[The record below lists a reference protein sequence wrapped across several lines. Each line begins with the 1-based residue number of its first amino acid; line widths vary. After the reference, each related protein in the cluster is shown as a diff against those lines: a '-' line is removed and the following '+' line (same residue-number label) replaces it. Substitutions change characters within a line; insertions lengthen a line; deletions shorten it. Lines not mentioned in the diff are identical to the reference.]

1 MSDNERWKEKYSRLL
16 DDYERLEREG
26 SQQIELLQR
35 GLIRS
40 SLAAEGQDP
49 KLDPLLHGLRNLV
62 RQPDSQAT
70 LQQQIDAI
78 ERHLLSSDQQRVQ
91 RQKIQQ
97 EALEQLTEQL
107 LACNPPVQVRKAL
120 QGLQKLLKEPHALGY
135 RLPVWLQ
142 NLSQQQ
148 ELALQ
153 QLKEQQG
160 SSSPGLLGKLLG
172 RNTTPVEASDKSMV
186 MLTSEQPVADQPESL
201 QQQDSI
207 PAVANQ
213 HSSMTADYSTVEPA
227 KDSISSEVQQA
238 LLKLLQEL
246 ADSGNTDNLQQVEA
260 QVHSDLSWP
269 ELAHILNQV
278 AELIIQTNQQR
289 QQEFS
294 NYLQQLNAKL
304 NEITGSVQHTR
315 SGYESAMQ
323 AADRFDEQLHSQ
335 VNDIHQDVRDTQN
348 LAELKQ
354 RVDQRL
360 NLFVD
365 SLQRY
370 QNERKESEQAL
381 LQRLALLN
389 ERVQLVENE
398 ATQLAN
404 QLVEQHEKARQDALT
419 GLANRTA
426 WDERLRIEHERLQ
439 RINESLLLAVVDI
452 DHFKRINDSYGHLA
466 GDKVLK
472 ILADNLH
479 KGIRKTDF
487 IARFGGEEFV
497 ILLPN
502 TPLDSGVELLNKLRK
517 KISGFP
523 FHFKGEPVQITFS
536 AGIGRLQP
544 DEPASQAFA
553 RIDEALYRAKQNGRN
568 QTQVAD

>member
-1 MSDNERWKEKYSRLL
+1 MPNNERWKEKYSRLL
-16 DDYERLEREG
+16 EDYEGLERQS

-49 KLDPLLHGLRNLV
+49 KLDPLLKALRSLV
-62 RQPDSQAT
+62 RQPDSQAK
-70 LQQQIDAI
+70 LEQQIDEI
-78 ERHLLSSDQQRVQ
+78 ERHLLNSDQQRSERHSTQ
-91 RQKIQQ
+91 LN
-97 EALEQLTEQL
+97 ALEQLTTQL
-107 LACNPPVQVRKAL
+107 LSCSPPPQVRKAL
-120 QGLQKLLKEPHALGY
+120 QRLQKALKDPQPLSY
-135 RLPVWLQ
+135 RLHGWLQ
-142 NLSQQQ
+142 ELAQQQ

-153 QLKEQQG
+153 QLKG
-160 SSSPGLLGKLLG
+160 DYTPPHNSFLGKLLG
-172 RNTTPVEASDKSMV
+172 RNPAPNEEQHTTAADAECPVDSPSSDLADNQGLEPLHSTEPKEP
-186 MLTSEQPVADQPESL
+186 TAEQATE
-201 QQQDSI
+201 
-207 PAVANQ
+207 
-213 HSSMTADYSTVEPA
+213 H
-227 KDSISSEVQQA
+227 ISNEVQQA

-246 ADSGNTDNLQQVEA
+246 AGSGNTGSLQQVEA
-260 QVHSDLSWP
+260 QVHNGISWP
-269 ELAHILNQV
+269 QLAQILNQV

-294 NYLQQLNAKL
+294 SYLNKLNAKL

-315 SGYESAMQ
+315 SGYESAVQ
-323 AADRFDEQLHSQ
+323 AADRFDAQLHSQ
-335 VNDIHQDVRDTQN
+335 VSDIHQDVRDTQD

-370 QNERKESEQAL
+370 QDERKESEQTL
-381 LQRLALLN
+381 LQRLSQLN
-389 ERVQLVENE
+389 ERIQLVENE
-398 ATQLAN
+398 AADLAN

-439 RINESLLLAVVDI
+439 RTDESLLLAVVDI
-452 DHFKRINDSYGHLA
+452 DHFKRINDGYGHLA

-472 ILADNLH
+472 ILATNLH

-502 TPLDSGVELLNKLRK
+502 TPLASGVELLNKLRE
-517 KISGFP
+517 KISRFP

-536 AGIGRLQP
+536 AGVGRLLA
-544 DEPASQAFA
+544 DEPASQAFS
-553 RIDEALYRAKQNGRN
+553 RIDDALYRAKQNGRN
-568 QTQVAD
+568 QVQVAD